1 MPEALVAALALEA
14 ALVAAA
20 FVRVVPVASFL
31 AVPRDDVAF
40 FGGAAFLPARTFFG
54 GDALVAAVLDVDDLA
69 GALAAAVGFL
79 VVDDFEVAAGFVV
92 VAAFAGVFFTVV
104 DLVAALVA
112 AGLVACAAAGLAL
125 GVGSF
130 EAAASAALAFGVIF
144 TRPEGPL
151 GMIKISFSVPV
162 CNALDS

>member
-1 MPEALVAALALEA
+1 MQETKT
-14 ALVAAA
+14 
-20 FVRVVPVASFL
+20 FL

-79 VVDDFEVAAGFVV
+79 VVDDLEPRHERKQRGTQQSTYFEVAAGFVV

-125 GVGSF
+125 GVGLF
-130 EAAASAALAFGVIF
+130 CRVRWFG
-144 TRPEGPL
+144 TRGR
-151 GMIKISFSVPV
+151 
-162 CNALDS
+162 